1 MNKAQ
6 LVNRDHLVE
15 TVNQVKTDHQ
25 VIVVKMELMDHLV
38 CGEKQASQENQD
50 PMGLQVVKVAKVPM
64 ANPDSLVDV
73 AHAVNKVKMVK
84 RVEKVYQEFLVYV
97 DHPVH
102 PVQTQ
107 MFQWIR

>member
-1 MNKAQ
+1 VVRLD
-6 LVNRDHLVE
+6 LVDRLY
-15 TVNQVKTDHQ
+15 Q
-25 VIVVKMELMDHLV
+25 VIPVDQL
-38 CGEKQASQENQD
+38 ENQD
-50 PMGLQVVKVAKVPM
+50 PMGLQVVKAAKVPM

-84 RVEKVYQEFLVYV
+84 RVEKVYQVLLVYV
-97 DHPVH
+97 DHPVL